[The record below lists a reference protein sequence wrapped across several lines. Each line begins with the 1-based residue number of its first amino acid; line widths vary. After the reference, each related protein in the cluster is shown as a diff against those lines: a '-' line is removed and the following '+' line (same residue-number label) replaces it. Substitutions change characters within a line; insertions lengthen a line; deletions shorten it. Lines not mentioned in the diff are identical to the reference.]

1 MKKLF
6 AAVVLMISVLALISC
21 SDRQSLDGD
30 YYWISDITNELA
42 FSINDGKGNLHIG
55 ESDGFTVDEKDGTFK
70 LFGSQVVDHTAR
82 YTYKDGVLSV
92 DVTGSKG
99 EYYKK
104 GTQAYK
110 DALKKF
116 GQEEKE

>member
-6 AAVVLMISVLALISC
+6 AAVVFMISALVLISC
-21 SDRQSLDGD
+21 SNQQSLDGD
-30 YYWISDITNELA
+30 YYWISDIANELA
-42 FSINDGKGNLHIG
+42 FSINDGKGDLRIG
-55 ESDGFTVDEKDGTFK
+55 ESDGFTVDEKNGTFE

-104 GTQAYK
+104 GTQAYR

-116 GQEEKE
+116 GQKEKD